1 MKILRFS
8 LLSEYEYKKA
18 IQELMERYLP
28 FLLEE
33 KMFHSKIF
41 LSDLHILGNR
51 ELVHLMDSF
60 SFRKWYSVMLDS
72 TIF

>member
-1 MKILRFS
+1 
-8 LLSEYEYKKA
+8 
-18 IQELMERYLP
+18 MEVADTVRP
-28 FLLEE
+28 FDHGTVSTIFIGE
-33 KMFHSKIF
+33 KMFYSKIL
-41 LSDLHILGNR
+41 LSDLHSLGNS